1 MKDRASPR
9 GRVERIGAAWKD
21 IARAGLISGSL
32 AGSGVVVAWSVGL
45 LAVRLPD
52 MLLVAGVAMVG
63 AAWVTVAIR
72 FNSSRQ
78 GSSLRLAFAAEHS
91 GMKDAIDQ
99 LVVAIRRSG
108 TVSGRD
114 ARLEL
119 QDVAEMIEGCRE
131 DARMRGLWG
140 LELEAWIEM
149 EMEQS
154 GVRLDALD
162 EESMAPILDLL
173 ERVHGESAEA
183 SATDDDH

>member
-1 MKDRASPR
+1 
-9 GRVERIGAAWKD
+9 
-21 IARAGLISGSL
+21 
-32 AGSGVVVAWSVGL
+32 
-45 LAVRLPD
+45 
-52 MLLVAGVAMVG
+52 
-63 AAWVTVAIR
+63 
-72 FNSSRQ
+72 
-78 GSSLRLAFAAEHS
+78 
-91 GMKDAIDQ
+91 MKDAIDQ
-99 LVVAIRRSG
+99 LVATIRRSG

-119 QDVAEMIEGCRE
+119 QEVAERIEGCRA

-173 ERVHGESAEA
+173 ERVHGEVAETP
-183 SATDDDH
+183 ATHPDH